1 MGFPAADHRS
11 GAVRRPLAACA
22 LAMALCGPGLVFAGG
37 QPEGDRAAA
46 RAIIASGHAGA
57 VRWIEF
63 DEKSGLLLTS
73 GEDGTVRIW
82 DPVAGSLLHT
92 LHVTQLAAG
101 RMAVNPAASQ
111 LAVVVGD
118 AGGEVW
124 LAVWDWEQERQLY
137 RVPLKEQPL
146 FLRWSALGTY
156 LLYGES
162 SWQGLKILRAS
173 DGSAV
178 AFHPEGFGIVGYA
191 EMSRTEKTLMAYQ
204 VSGRITYWD
213 LASGNQTVDV
223 PTVPYLSG
231 IRISTDRGVLVGFT
245 DAEIVRVDAVTG
257 AVRGRAAAA
266 GVRSLD
272 ISPNGE
278 EIAVISGPAQGAR
291 RWTTGD
297 DSLLPAAGFPPLPNP
312 PSVLAYGSAGL
323 YFAGATGNLAALG
336 PSGDLSTFGKNVV
349 ASLTGFD
356 VGQGRIALG
365 SRDWVRVLSSDW
377 LEGSSSPSSIHTLV
391 AANPFS
397 DAVGLAF
404 LGENRLLAWGS
415 GASAAPGLALLDTTS
430 LGAAQPAPVFVPVA
444 SPFRAPL
451 TDLRAGL
458 EELIGTEAGG
468 TLRVADPSTGASRFD
483 SRVSGAV
490 AAVRVSSGEVVAARN
505 ASAGPQGSL
514 IRLNLAT
521 GETVAVRDRN
531 LFTYALLLEPG
542 SAGKGPELYSVGVD
556 AARSTNLLRHDGPGF
571 ERETLLDH
579 VAAEDLDAVLSF
591 DPVQHVLYATLG
603 RDRAVAW
610 DGQSLRTL
618 SLENSVPRRLLVRN
632 GLAFAVNRDSTVT
645 IADARTGE
653 TRAQAALFSDGE
665 WAIVFADGR
674 YAASTGGDLHVRVF
688 SDGSPVKTTED
699 YRLRIEAR

>member
-1 MGFPAADHRS
+1 M
-11 GAVRRPLAACA
+11 RRPLAVC
-22 LAMALCGPGLVFAGG
+22 AMALALCGRGLLFAGG
-37 QPEGDRAAA
+37 QPEGARDAA
-46 RAIIASGHAGA
+46 RAIIDSGHAGA
-57 VRWIEF
+57 VRWMEF
-63 DEKSGLLLTS
+63 DEKRGLLLTS
-73 GEDGTVRIW
+73 GEDGTARVW
-82 DPVAGSLLHT
+82 DPVTGSLLHT
-92 LHVTQLAAG
+92 LHITQLAAG

-111 LAVVVGD
+111 LAVVAGD
-118 AGGEVW
+118 GGGEVW

-178 AFHPEGFGIVGYA
+178 AFHPEGFGIVGFA
-191 EMSRTEKTLMAYQ
+191 EMSRTEKTLMAYL

-223 PTVPYLSG
+223 PAVPYLSG
-231 IRISTDRGVLVGFT
+231 IRISRDRGVLVGFT
-245 DAEIVRVDAVTG
+245 DTEIVRVDAVTG
-257 AVRGRAAAA
+257 AVRGRVPAA
-266 GVRSLD
+266 GIRSLD
-272 ISPNGE
+272 ISPTGE
-278 EIAVISGPAQGAR
+278 EIAVVSGPGRGVR
-291 RWTTGD
+291 RWTAED
-297 DSLLPAAGFPPLPNP
+297 DSLQPAADFPPLPNP

-323 YFAGATGNLAALG
+323 FFSGASGDLTALG
-336 PSGDLSTFGKNVV
+336 PSGDLSTFGKNAV

-377 LEGSSSPSSIHTLV
+377 LDGSSSPSFIHALV

-397 DAVGLAF
+397 DPVGLAF
-404 LGENRLLAWGS
+404 MGENRLLAWGS
-415 GASAAPGLALLDTTS
+415 GMSAAPGLAFLDT
-430 LGAAQPAPVFVPVA
+430 GGPGGAQPAPVFVPVA

-458 EELIGTEAGG
+458 EELIGIEEGG
-468 TLRVADPSTGASRFD
+468 TLRVADPSSGVARFD
-483 SRVSGAV
+483 SRISGAV
-490 AAVRVSSGEVVAARN
+490 AAVRISGGEIVAARN

-542 SAGKGPELYSVGVD
+542 SAGKGPELYSIGVD
-556 AARSTNLLRHDGPGF
+556 AAGSTNLLRHDGPGF

-579 VAAEDLDAVLSF
+579 VAAEDLDALLTF

-603 RDRAVAW
+603 RDRVVAW
-610 DGQSLRTL
+610 DGLSLRVL
-618 SLENSVPRRLLVRN
+618 SLENSVPRKLLVRN

-688 SDGSPVKTTED
+688 SDGFPVKATED
-699 YRLRIEAR
+699 YRLRIETK